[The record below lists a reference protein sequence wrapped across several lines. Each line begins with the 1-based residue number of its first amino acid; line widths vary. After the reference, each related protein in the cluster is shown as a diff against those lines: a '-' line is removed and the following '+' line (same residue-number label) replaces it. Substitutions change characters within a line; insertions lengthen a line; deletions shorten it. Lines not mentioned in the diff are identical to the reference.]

1 MYKTYIILLT
11 KKNKTKTLVRLAAV
25 AVASMAGLYGLL
37 HLSSGD
43 HVRRGL
49 LGLQSGLPLTS
60 NLPCI
65 SAGCPFV
72 LLL

>member
-1 MYKTYIILLT
+1 
-11 KKNKTKTLVRLAAV
+11 
-25 AVASMAGLYGLL
+25 MAGLYGLL

-43 HVRRGL
+43 HVRHGL